1 MENRVS
7 SPVATDLAGSA
18 VVDPAHLGDIQ
29 GAWGR
34 LPVRELAPRRSWRGR
49 LAALAV
55 VAGPGLLAM
64 VADNDAG
71 GIATYAEA
79 GQDHG
84 SRLLWLLLLLLPV
97 LIVNQEMAA
106 RLGAVSGV
114 GHSRLILARFGRF
127 WSALAL
133 GDLVVLCGLTLVTEF
148 IGVRIAAGLLGLP
161 ARPAVVLSGA
171 ALLAATLTGSFRRWE
186 RVMCLL
192 IAVDI
197 AIIPLGILGGGGH
210 AGVRDLLVPGIG
222 GPDPDAAVL
231 LIALAGT
238 TIAPWQMFLQ
248 QSLVVDKRITPRWL
262 GCERVE
268 TVVGAVLMVAG
279 AAVVMTATAAAF
291 SGTPLAGHFSDAG
304 AVAQGIGARLGGA
317 ARTLFAVVLLDGA
330 LLGGMA
336 VTLAASYACSEMAGA
351 RHSLHRAPRRAPVF
365 YGIMAVTIAGAAG
378 VALLPGVAPGMLTVL
393 VQALAGVLLPSATVL
408 LLLLSNDTQV
418 LGPWVNPP
426 WLNWV
431 ASTVV
436 AGMLLLSMLL
446 VITSL
451 HESIPL
457 APLSAVLGAV
467 TLAGLLAAG
476 VVTGWGRRAW
486 ARAEFLDTARPA
498 GIRVVGGGELVVLP
512 PRSRPVSRL
521 AQRRRR
527 WRTPPLDELARPPL
541 TRGRLMGMVALR
553 IYLVGAVCVVALRGV
568 QAVLGR

>member
-186 RVMCLL
+186 RVMYLL

-210 AGVRDLLVPGIG
+210 AGVRDLLVPGLG

>member
-114 GHSRLILARFGRF
+114 GHTRLILARFGRF

-161 ARPAVVLSGA
+161 ARAAVVLSGA

-186 RVMCLL
+186 RVMYLL

-351 RHSLHRAPRRAPVF
+351 RHSLHRAPRRAPAF
-365 YGIMAVTIAGAAG
+365 YGIIAVTIAGAAG

>member
-1 MENRVS
+1 MDNRVP
-7 SPVATDLAGSA
+7 SPSAADLADSA

-34 LPVRELAPRRSWRGR
+34 LSVRELAPRRSRRGR
-49 LAALAV
+49 VAALAV

-71 GIATYAEA
+71 GVATYAEA

-84 SRLLWLLLLLLPV
+84 SRLLWMLLLLLPV

-114 GHSRLILARFGRF
+114 GHIRLILARFGRL

-161 ARPAVVLSGA
+161 AGPAVVLSAA

-186 RVMCLL
+186 RVMYLL
-192 IAVDI
+192 IAVDL
-197 AIIPLGILGGGGH
+197 AMIPLGILGGGGR
-210 AGVRDLLVPGIG
+210 AGLRDLLVPGIG
-222 GPDPDAAVL
+222 GPDTDAVVL

-238 TIAPWQMFLQ
+238 TIAPWQMFFQ

-262 GCERVE
+262 GYTRVE

-291 SGTPLAGHFSDAG
+291 SGTPMAGHFSDAG

-365 YGIMAVTIAGAAG
+365 YGFVAAMIAGAAG

-393 VQALAGVLLPSATVL
+393 VQALAGVLLPSATVFL
-408 LLLLSNDTQV
+408 LLLGNDTQV

-436 AGMLLLSMLL
+436 AGLLLLSMLL

-451 HESIPL
+451 HEAIPL
-457 APLSAVLGAV
+457 APLSAVLGCLTV
-467 TLAGLLAAG
+467 AGLLAAG
-476 VVTGWGRRAW
+476 VLTGWGRRAW

-541 TRGRLMGMVALR
+541 TRGRLIGMVALR
-553 IYLVGAVCVVALRGV
+553 VYLVGAVCAVALRGV

>member
-7 SPVATDLAGSA
+7 SPAPSDLAGSA
-18 VVDPAHLGDIQ
+18 IVDPAHLGDIH

-34 LPVRELAPRRSWRGR
+34 LPVRELAPRRSRRGR

-55 VAGPGLLAM
+55 VAGPGLLAL

-84 SRLLWLLLLLLPV
+84 SRLLWMLLLLLPV

-114 GHSRLILARFGRF
+114 GHTRLILARFGRF

-161 ARPAVVLSGA
+161 GRPAVVLSGA

-186 RVMCLL
+186 RVMYLL
-192 IAVDI
+192 IAVDL

-210 AGVRDLLVPGIG
+210 AGVGDLLVPGIG
-222 GPDPDAAVL
+222 GPDTGAAVL

-248 QSLVVDKRITPRWL
+248 QSLVVDKRITPRWV
-262 GCERVE
+262 GYERVE
-268 TVVGAVLMVAG
+268 TAVGAVLMVAG
-279 AAVVMTATAAAF
+279 AAVVTTATAAAF

-317 ARTLFAVVLLDGA
+317 ARTLFAGVLLDGA

-365 YGIMAVTIAGAAG
+365 YGIIAVTIAGAAG
-378 VALLPGVAPGMLTVL
+378 VALLPGAAPGMLTVL
-393 VQALAGVLLPSATVL
+393 VQALAGVLLPSATVF

-426 WLNWV
+426 WLNLV
-431 ASTVV
+431 ASTVI

-457 APLSAVLGAV
+457 GPLSAVLGALTV
-467 TLAGLLAAG
+467 AGLLAAG
-476 VVTGWGRRAW
+476 VLTGWGRRAW

-553 IYLVGAVCVVALRGV
+553 IYLVGAVCAVALRGV

>member
-34 LPVRELAPRRSWRGR
+34 LPVRELAPRRPWRGR

-161 ARPAVVLSGA
+161 ARAAVVLSGA

-186 RVMCLL
+186 RVMYLL

-351 RHSLHRAPRRAPVF
+351 RHSLHRAPRRAPAF
-365 YGIMAVTIAGAAG
+365 YGIIAVTIAGAAG

>member
-1 MENRVS
+1 DS
-7 SPVATDLAGSA
+7 DA
-18 VVDPAHLGDIQ
+18 V
-29 GAWGR
+29 
-34 LPVRELAPRRSWRGR
+34 
-49 LAALAV
+49 
-55 VAGPGLLAM
+55 
-64 VADNDAG
+64 
-71 GIATYAEA
+71 
-79 GQDHG
+79 
-84 SRLLWLLLLLLPV
+84 
-97 LIVNQEMAA
+97 
-106 RLGAVSGV
+106 
-114 GHSRLILARFGRF
+114 
-127 WSALAL
+127 
-133 GDLVVLCGLTLVTEF
+133 
-148 IGVRIAAGLLGLP
+148 
-161 ARPAVVLSGA
+161 
-171 ALLAATLTGSFRRWE
+171 
-186 RVMCLL
+186 
-192 IAVDI
+192 
-197 AIIPLGILGGGGH
+197 
-210 AGVRDLLVPGIG
+210 
-222 GPDPDAAVL
+222 VL

-262 GCERVE
+262 GYERVE

-291 SGTPLAGHFSDAG
+291 SGTPLAGHFTDAG

-317 ARTLFAVVLLDGA
+317 ARALFAVLLLDGA

-336 VTLAASYACSEMAGA
+336 VTLAASYACSEMTGA

-365 YGIMAVTIAGAAG
+365 HGIIAAMIAGAVG
-378 VALLPGVAPGMLTVL
+378 VALLPGAAPGILTVL
-393 VQALAGVLLPSATVL
+393 VQALAGVLLPSATVF

-436 AGMLLLSMLL
+436 AGLLLLSMLL

-451 HESIPL
+451 REAIPL
-457 APLSAVLGAV
+457 APLSAVLGALTV
-467 TLAGLLAAG
+467 AGLLVAG
-476 VVTGWGRRAW
+476 VLTGWGRRAW
-486 ARAEFLDTARPA
+486 ARAEFLETARPA

-521 AQRRRR
+521 AHRRRR
-527 WRTPPLDELARPPL
+527 WRTPPLDELARPAL

>member
-7 SPVATDLAGSA
+7 SPVATDLARSA

-114 GHSRLILARFGRF
+114 GHTRLILARFGRF

-171 ALLAATLTGSFRRWE
+171 ALLAATLSGSFRRWE
-186 RVMCLL
+186 RVMYLL

-262 GCERVE
+262 GYERVE

-351 RHSLHRAPRRAPVF
+351 RHSLHRAPLRAPVF
-365 YGIMAVTIAGAAG
+365 YGIIAVTIAGAAG

-393 VQALAGVLLPSATVL
+393 VQALAGVLLPSATIF

-457 APLSAVLGAV
+457 APLSAALGTL

-476 VVTGWGRRAW
+476 VLTGWGRRAW